1 MTAPERIYLQ
11 GTADAPDCED
21 PNSGV
26 TWCWHQI
33 DDTDVEYVRADIAA
47 RATAE
52 QSTDGTTERKLTVDL
67 AVTVM
72 RLMRHLPKGDPEF
85 DKAMKLLNE
94 NGFIKTY
101 TLSGKS

>member
-11 GTADAPDCED
+11 GAADAPDCED

-47 RATAE
+47 
-52 QSTDGTTERKLTVDL
+52 KLVC
-67 AVTVM
+67 
-72 RLMRHLPKGDPEF
+72 PKCGCDSYYKHDP
-85 DKAMKLLNE
+85 K
-94 NGFIKTY
+94 
-101 TLSGKS
+101 